1 MSETTVSDVV
11 SMAFGGD
18 SPGVKSGINDIL
30 QQKIMV
36 ALENKK
42 KNIASSL
49 FNKSSAEETV
59 QAETPEVPE
68 PTEPNPTQ
76 QEVENG

>member
-11 SMAFGGD
+11 SLAFGGD
-18 SPGVKSGINDIL
+18 SVGVKSGISDVL

-42 KNIASSL
+42 KDIASSF
-49 FNKSSAEETV
+49 FNKHSAQTV
-59 QAETPEVPE
+59 QAETPETPE
-68 PTEPNPTQ
+68 PTQPNPTQ

>member
-18 SPGVKSGINDIL
+18 STGVKSGINDIL

-42 KNIASSL
+42 KNVASSL
-49 FNKSSAEETV
+49 FNRSSAEETV